1 MSGGRHALAVGVLLL
16 VAGAGLAVAQP
27 APTLRAAMLGDGEPR
42 TESTGPTSDSFDRL
56 RNRPFDRLRNREDG
70 GDKQN
75 EAFRSFAPPLLRS
88 SPPPDTTLHDPW
100 LGRDKALHA
109 GGSFL
114 LTLSG
119 QYVLTAKLSAT
130 EGTALPIAAGTTLAL
145 GLAKEVVDGRRAVR
159 PHFSTRDLLA
169 DAVGVALAV
178 GLILL

>member
-1 MSGGRHALAVGVLLL
+1 MRVPLAVLLL
-16 VAGAGLAVAQP
+16 LLAAPVAAQD
-27 APTLRAAMLGDGEPR
+27 APSLRAAMLGQRAGVWACGGVDVDCTEP
-42 TESTGPTSDSFDRL
+42 TVSL
-56 RNRPFDRLRNREDG
+56 
-70 GDKQN
+70 
-75 EAFRSFAPPLLRS
+75 
-88 SPPPDTTLHDPW
+88 PDTTLHDPW

-119 QYVLTAKLSAT
+119 QYVLTAKLSAS

-145 GLAKEVVDGRRAVR
+145 GLAKEVMDSRRAVR
-159 PHFSTRDLLA
+159 PHFSTRDLVA